1 MSFIEKLETTVV
13 EVSCALDFYEKI
25 SHEHELCNRR
35 QAVLREVNRF
45 RISKR

>member
-1 MSFIEKLETTVV
+1 MSEKIETSVI

-25 SHEHELCNRR
+25 CREHQMCNRR
-35 QAVLREVNRF
+35 QAALQEVNEL